1 MLDCLRA
8 QKAEKLH
15 KVHLHVLEFQ
25 IKGTGMKK
33 DLLVIAR
40 LGGLNPKSNGGL
52 LMDAKCPASV

>member
-15 KVHLHVLEFQ
+15 KVNLHVLEFQ
-25 IKGTGMKK
+25 IKGTGDYERFASYCKT
-33 DLLVIAR
+33 R
-40 LGGLNPKSNGGL
+40 GLNPKCNGGL